1 MIARRLAATAAA
13 LALTLAGSLVAS
25 APATAAVSDR
35 CRGNGPGVNLS
46 GCEITNR
53 NLFNANLNGADLS
66 NATLRNV
73 DLQQASLNGA
83 NLTGARLIDTNL
95 RNARLQD
102 ANLTR
107 ASFESTSSRPV
118 SCALDRNPFR
128 GADFRRARMSRV
140 RYGFPVAGANFGQ
153 ADLSNS
159 VLPCMFGVTAIQADV
174 RAAALSEIRDSDFS
188 RANFTG
194 ATLVGS
200 GFFRSTL
207 SAANF
212 SGTSISVK
220 PEYYGPEGP
229 QDRTN
234 GVFDRACQFGCGNAD
249 RETGQ
254 FDERRFH
261 AVYQCSF
268 CQSDLSGATFDG
280 ATFTGA
286 VFRDVVLRH
295 ARGVGIRLR
304 TRTDTLRE
312 HVTNTPA
319 NVFEVTVLH
328 YSDSVLGLGRRVG
341 GGPGVNVRSS
351 GYTIDNGLLVGPEVN
366 LTGVDLRSRSF
377 LPDTLKG
384 ARLTGADLRGA
395 TLRGS
400 IQGARVEG
408 AKLAGSTLSG
418 MSSGGLIGTPAS
430 LPAGFKVTSGFL
442 LGPGV
447 SFREAN
453 LRTVNFGVVSLRG
466 ADFTGANLSDALLGA
481 AVIDGAK
488 VVGLSGGAP
497 RSLPVGTIFRRVRSC
512 LVENRVVGSCATLI
526 GPGISLAR
534 ADLSGVDFSGAHLLG
549 ANLTE
554 ANVVAADFSRATMD
568 GVISGRMVGPPARL
582 PNPWRF
588 AGGALL
594 GPSAVAR
601 GANLEGAQL
610 AGADLTRADLSRSRL
625 TGANLSGATLV
636 RTDLRDTSLVNAD
649 LRAANMTLATIRDA
663 FASGADLRG
672 ANVAGAD
679 LRLLPGTVFQA
690 MEPDP
695 AGLKV
700 GDRGV
705 LGTPRA
711 LPERYRKIGPYLVG
725 PFADLRGADLRGLDL
740 RTADPL
746 AFHSMKTGRNLT
758 GTIVVDGLTRTTQVS
773 SGFKFVNRT
782 LAGPQLNLVGA
793 DLSGADLRGVS
804 FAGSRLRGVNFRL
817 SDLSRADLT
826 GASGGGALLQSEA
839 LGGQFSE
846 QPVPVSGVPLLLPRG
861 WTTTSTVGG
870 SALISVPQGPRA
882 TKATLSPASRGITA
896 RLTLNCNVVTPAS
909 PKPGQQVLCA
919 PGEGGAPVTE
929 VVFTA
934 TPVTGPVVRTR
945 CPMTS
950 PNGSASTVR
959 VSSCTIGVLK
969 PGVSYRVSATA
980 VNAVG
985 ESPTTVLASSVVAG
999 D

>member
-1 MIARRLAATAAA
+1 
-13 LALTLAGSLVAS
+13 
-25 APATAAVSDR
+25 
-35 CRGNGPGVNLS
+35 
-46 GCEITNR
+46 
-53 NLFNANLNGADLS
+53 
-66 NATLRNV
+66 
-73 DLQQASLNGA
+73 
-83 NLTGARLIDTNL
+83 
-95 RNARLQD
+95 
-102 ANLTR
+102 
-107 ASFESTSSRPV
+107 
-118 SCALDRNPFR
+118 
-128 GADFRRARMSRV
+128 MSRV

-153 ADLSNS
+153 ANLSNS
-159 VLPCMFGVTAIQADV
+159 VLPCMFGVTAVQADL

-268 CQSDLSGATFDG
+268 CQSDLSGATLDG

-534 ADLSGVDFSGAHLLG
+534 ADLSGVDFSGVHLLG

-601 GANLEGAQL
+601 AANLEGAQL

-985 ESPTTVLASSVVAG
+985 ESPTTVLAPSVVAG